1 MNRLDIIILIKTSGT
16 EKHKNWKEKSHR
28 HYDEHVGG
36 TLEKSVFNPE
46 RKEYRE
52 SWLKM
57 KKHPSP
63 WGLVLSSIKRKK
75 ERKKERCMHGSK

>member
-1 MNRLDIIILIKTSGT
+1 MKRLDIMLLIKISGT
-16 EKHKNWKEKSHR
+16 EKHKNWKAKSHR

-36 TLEKSVFNPE
+36 TLEMSVFNAK
-46 RKEYRE
+46 RIRE

-63 WGLVLSSIKRKK
+63 WGLVLSSIKKK
-75 ERKKERCMHGSK
+75 ERKVHTWK